1 MRLFQVLLFS
11 LILLFQVLHSSL
23 ILHCIKQFYLF
34 EMTDCEQYG
43 PTPLVLETCYYEVL
57 YDRKSWL

>member
-23 ILHCIKQFYLF
+23 ILHCIKQLYLF
-34 EMTDCEQYG
+34 EMRDCEQYG
-43 PTPLVLETCYYEVL
+43 CHTHTFSPGDMLL
-57 YDRKSWL
+57 